1 MGDLVSA
8 GEALTGEAPFWEGTS
23 TCSPLTLGRL
33 GLFVASLFAC
43 LASRLGEGDLSRIR
57 DSSRDRDPSTWRVP
71 VLGGEVCFNF
81 FVLLLFFLEDSA
93 EEEVSVDS
101 ISSWSGSARHPPL
114 PSVKL

>member
-1 MGDLVSA
+1 MGDLA
-8 GEALTGEAPFWEGTS
+8 MTRKALTGEAPIWEGTS

-57 DSSRDRDPSTWRVP
+57 DSFHDRDPSTWGVP
-71 VLGGEVCFNF
+71 VLGGEVCFDF
-81 FVLLLFFLEDSA
+81 FFLLLFFLEDSA

-101 ISSWSGSARHPPL
+101 ISSGSESAHHPPL